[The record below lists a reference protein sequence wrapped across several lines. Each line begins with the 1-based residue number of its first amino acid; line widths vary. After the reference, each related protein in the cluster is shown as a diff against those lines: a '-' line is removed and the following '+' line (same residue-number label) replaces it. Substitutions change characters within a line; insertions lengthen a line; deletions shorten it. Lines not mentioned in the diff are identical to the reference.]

1 MVIIPPEEVYP
12 VELRGNMLIVQCYN
26 VGMVRSGGVLSARE
40 QKVVQSPEG
49 GDTKIVST
57 AAV

>member
-1 MVIIPPEEVYP
+1 MVIIPPEEEYV
-12 VELRGNMLIVQCYN
+12 NSTMFN
-26 VGMVRSGGVLSARE
+26 VGMVRSGGALSARE